1 MLIQEIIGNATEIPL
16 GKRTIDRLSLEWYE
30 CTKRIQ
36 RKKSGS
42 GVDIAI
48 KLLKQGQRLRQDD
61 ILFINDDRAI
71 LVEILPTDAIVI
83 TPVDIF
89 EMGRVCYEIGNKH
102 LPLFIQENKVMIP
115 YEEPI
120 FQWLKAGNYDIRIK
134 NVRLLNMLNANVQ
147 PHSHGGP
154 SLFSKIIN
162 LASKQDN
169 S

>member
-1 MLIQEIIGNATEIPL
+1 MLIQEIIGNAADISL
-16 GKRTIDRLSLEWYE
+16 GNRTIDRLALEWHE

-36 RKKSGS
+36 RKRTGS

-48 KLLKQGQRLRQDD
+48 RFLKEGQRLRQDD
-61 ILFINDDRAI
+61 ILFITDDRAI
-71 LVEILPTDAIVI
+71 LVEVLPTDAIVI
-83 TPVDIF
+83 TPVDMF

-102 LPLFIQENKVMIP
+102 LPLFIQDNKVMIP

-120 FQWLKAGNYDIRIK
+120 FNWLKAGNYDIRIK

-147 PHSHGGP
+147 PHNHGGG
-154 SLFSKIIN
+154 SLFSKILN
-162 LASKQDN
+162 LASKPDN